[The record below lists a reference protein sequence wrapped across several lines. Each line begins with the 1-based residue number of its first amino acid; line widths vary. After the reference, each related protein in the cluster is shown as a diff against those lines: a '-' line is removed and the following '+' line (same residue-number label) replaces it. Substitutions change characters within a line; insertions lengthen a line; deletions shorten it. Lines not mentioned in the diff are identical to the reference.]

1 MVGGV
6 APGANSR
13 GRGGK
18 FRKFTRGGGKH
29 FSRDLRPLDADGNE
43 ISMWSEDAQNK
54 LGNTQDSEEDSE
66 EESEEESESDGG
78 GPSSGRGKGGA
89 SAAAIA
95 AASRED
101 RRKEKKARK
110 EAAIA
115 RAKGQAV
122 QVGDLPSS
130 DEEEDDS
137 DDDDEDDLPS
147 NPNHSRAG
155 RNQTKAAAR
164 PAADAN
170 AVANG
175 VRDLSLGAN
184 GGGAG
189 GGGGANGAGAA
200 AAAGGG
206 TPSRRER
213 ESYEA
218 QQAKERYRKLHEQGK
233 TDEAKADLARLKII
247 REKREAEAARK
258 QAEKEAKDAEEK
270 ARKQE
275 IEAKE
280 AKLREAAM
288 GKPKVKGKK

>member
-1 MVGGV
+1 MAGGQ

-43 ISMWSEDAQNK
+43 ISMWSEDGVQKNS
-54 LGNTQDSEEDSE
+54 GSDDEEEEEEDSE
-66 EESEEESESDGG
+66 EEDSDDGT
-78 GPSSGRGKGGA
+78 PAS
-89 SAAAIA
+89 SAALAAA

-101 RRKEKKARK
+101 RKKEKKARK

-130 DEEEDDS
+130 DEES
-137 DDDDEDDLPS
+137 DDDDLLA
-147 NPNHSRAG
+147 NPNHTKAARS
-155 RNQTKAAAR
+155 QTKAGQAGPPSSAKREVDEAAE
-164 PAADAN
+164 
-170 AVANG
+170 G
-175 VRDLSLGAN
+175 VKDLSLG
-184 GGGAG
+184 GT
-189 GGGGANGAGAA
+189 AA
-200 AAAGGG
+200 
-206 TPSRRER
+206 PQSRRER
-213 ESYEA
+213 ESLEA

-258 QAEKEAKDAEEK
+258 QAEKEEREALEK
-270 ARKQE
+270 SRREE
-275 IEAKE
+275 IEARE
-280 AKLREAAM
+280 AKKREAAL
-288 GKPKVKGKK
+288 GKPKKGKK